1 MNRVRPAAFLVGFA
15 AAWNGGNVGAIVAS
29 LADEFSV
36 SLGEVGLASGTF
48 FFAGIVLASLFGS
61 ERARRIPIASGLR
74 WACGLCFAGNVIC
87 ALSPEFAVLAAGRLV
102 AGLGLGGVL
111 LFGGAFARA
120 AGGLRLL
127 GLYGAGVTLGVAVA
141 LGVGGVLEELDVDW
155 RAAFWISAVLAL
167 TPLPLLPRSVPSPS
181 AKAEPS
187 DGLLSEAIRSIPF
200 WRLQLLTTSTL
211 AVPLVIG
218 AWLVGYLTAGELG
231 PATAGLLSF
240 VLFAISAAMR
250 DVGGRLSASGAPAG
264 RLSLAAAVAG
274 SLGIAALAGG
284 DSLAWAIPAVV
295 LMGIGLSLP
304 SALVYDLGERVLP
317 DRPVGGLGL
326 LLTGAN
332 AFPIA
337 VIPLVGAAL
346 GSGDAEAAFIAL
358 AAFVLAAGIVNARP
372 AA

>member
-1 MNRVRPAAFLVGFA
+1 MSPRIRAAAFLVGFA
-15 AAWNGGNVGAIVAS
+15 AAWNGGNVGAIVAP

-36 SLGEVGLASGTF
+36 SLGEVGLVSGTF
-48 FFAGIVLASLFGS
+48 FFAGIVLASLVGS
-61 ERARRIPIASGLR
+61 ERARRISIASGLR
-74 WACGLCFAGNVIC
+74 WACGLCLAGNVLC
-87 ALSPEFAVLAAGRLV
+87 ALTPEFAGLIVGRFV

-111 LFGGAFARA
+111 LFGGAFARG

-141 LGVGGVLEELDVDW
+141 LGVGGLLEELDVDW
-155 RAAFWISAVLAL
+155 RFAFWISAAIAV
-167 TPLPLLPRSVPSPS
+167 TPVPLLPRSVPSPTP
-181 AKAEPS
+181 KAEHS
-187 DGLLSEAIRSIPF
+187 GGLLREAARSVSF

-231 PATAGLLSF
+231 AGVAGLLSF
-240 VLFAISAAMR
+240 VLFAISALMR
-250 DVGGRLSASGAPAG
+250 DVGGRLSASGVPAG
-264 RLSLAAAVAG
+264 RLTLAAAVAG
-274 SLGIAALAGG
+274 SLGIAALAAG
-284 DSLAWAIPAVV
+284 DSLGWAIPAVV

-332 AFPIA
+332 SFPIA
-337 VIPLVGAAL
+337 AIPLVGAAI
-346 GSGDAEAAFIAL
+346 GSGDAEAAFLAL
-358 AAFVLAAGIVNARP
+358 AAFVLVAGIANARP
-372 AA
+372 A